1 MNLKSLID
9 AQEFWDDILIYEN
22 QLQKFLLKDIQMP
35 KEIRDLYLAKKLFE
49 ENLKKIYINGLVYL
63 LAQNKEGIFM
73 NLIKN
78 DVAKIND
85 LNQIIYKQ
93 FKTTDFKMIESNSSK
108 IKMSPFI
115 QYLVQNMVF
124 FEEIKQL
131 FENDLILTKIKQKKI
146 SFRESNLFPSTCEQ
160 RFKIHSFPKHISK
173 YHFLCENVFDI
184 EAFCE
189 LQSFYGLRGQNTK
202 NQKIQ

>member
-22 QLQKFLLKDIQMP
+22 QLQKFLLKNIQMP
-35 KEIRDLYLAKKLFE
+35 KEIQGLYLSKKLIE
-49 ENLKKIYINGLVYL
+49 EHLKKIYINGLVYL

-131 FENDLILTKIKQKKI
+131 FENDLILTKIKQKMI
-146 SFRESNLFPSTCEQ
+146 SFRESNLFPSTC
-160 RFKIHSFPKHISK
+160 RTKI
-173 YHFLCENVFDI
+173 
-184 EAFCE
+184 
-189 LQSFYGLRGQNTK
+189 
-202 NQKIQ
+202 